1 MTGCRD
7 CEMSK
12 TSLAEIEAMVKR
24 LLVAHEEA
32 ESIAAQ
38 IRMKTVMGAFPSG
51 VGDHA
56 AEHVALAKAAKAQD
70 RMARAVIAAGITGQ
84 SECTWV
90 LANNVPTTVTLAEL
104 KEAMALSLQAKGAVW
119 VAPYIG

>member
-32 ESIAAQ
+32 EVIAAQ
-38 IRMKTVMGAFPSG
+38 LRMKTVMTAFPAG
-51 VGDHA
+51 VDEHA
-56 AEHVALAKAAKAQD
+56 AVHVALAKAARAQEEFYSAIKLD
-70 RMARAVIAAGITGQ
+70 LAKNGVWALVKIICVLIIVGIAGKLG
-84 SECTWV
+84 
-90 LANNVPTTVTLAEL
+90 LHFGL
-104 KEAMALSLQAKGAVW
+104 
-119 VAPYIG
+119 

>member
-24 LLVAHEEA
+24 LLSAHEEA

-51 VGDHA
+51 VDDHA
-56 AEHVALAKAAKAQD
+56 AVHVALAKAAKAQEEFYAAIKLD
-70 RMARAVIAAGITGQ
+70 LAKNGVWALIKIIAVLVIVGIAGKMG
-84 SECTWV
+84 
-90 LANNVPTTVTLAEL
+90 LHL
-104 KEAMALSLQAKGAVW
+104 G
-119 VAPYIG
+119 G